1 MKSTATPT
9 TRVIPAHL
17 RALPPLV
24 TVAMV
29 GLLLWHGTVPE
40 RSNPHDYADL
50 RSFAGIVNFG
60 DVVSC
65 LGFLLVSIWG
75 ATYLG
80 ALRRAGTPPAAWNS
94 YLVFLASLAF
104 TAIGAGYYHAVL
116 DDASLLYSRL
126 PNVLMLV
133 GLISLVRAETA
144 GQPNDNR
151 FLIAGITAAIGSFVW
166 YSVSKANGKADTGPI
181 YLIQFM
187 CLILIP
193 LWQAIY
199 KAPFADK
206 VAVYCAL
213 AMFLLSQVVGARD
226 AQILQATGW
235 ISGHTIF
242 HLFGAAA
249 AAPIVWKM
257 RRRALQA
264 QTQPL
269 SAPAG
274 IARKAA

>member
-1 MKSTATPT
+1 MKTTATPSA
-9 TRVIPAHL
+9 RVVPAYL
-17 RALPPLV
+17 RVLPPLV
-24 TVAMV
+24 TVVMI

-50 RSFAGIVNFG
+50 RAFAGIANFG

-80 ALRRAGTPPAAWNS
+80 ALRRAGTSPAAWNS
-94 YLVFLASLAF
+94 YAVFLASLAF
-104 TAIGAGYYHAVL
+104 TAVGAGYYHAVL

-133 GLISLVRAETA
+133 GLISLVRAETV
-144 GQPNDNR
+144 GQPDDNR
-151 FLIAGITAAIGSFVW
+151 FLIAGLFAAVGSFVW

-181 YLIQFM
+181 YLIQFL
-187 CLILIP
+187 CLVLIP

-206 VAVYCAL
+206 VAVYCAQ
-213 AMFLLSQVVGARD
+213 AMFLLSQVVGGRD

-242 HLFGAAA
+242 HLFGTAA
-249 AAPIVWKM
+249 AAPIVWNM
-257 RRRALQA
+257 RRRVLQA
-264 QTQPL
+264 QAQVL

-274 IARKAA
+274 MVRKAA